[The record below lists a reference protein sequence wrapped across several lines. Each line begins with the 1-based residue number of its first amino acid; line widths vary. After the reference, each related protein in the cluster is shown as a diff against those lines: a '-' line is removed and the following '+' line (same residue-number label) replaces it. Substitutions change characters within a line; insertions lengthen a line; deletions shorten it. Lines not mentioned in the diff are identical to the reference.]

1 MPDFSPDFTY
11 RYKVRYL
18 AGGIT
23 HDFVVRGDQW
33 VADGET
39 HALAL
44 AANVGEFFSNLEDQ
58 LFTDFTFISAS
69 WAYRGSSVFIPTT
82 SVPTDPTGGVD
93 AAPVSSRLRA
103 TACTMSGRGL
113 GEGHAKLYFFGLW
126 VPDHLVDSL
135 GADGVLTAAEYGGI
149 ANAAA
154 VATTR
159 FHSSDGAAAIF
170 YERLTLKVNDR
181 LLRTVRRLGV

>member
-1 MPDFSPDFTY
+1 MPDFSPDYTY

-33 VADGET
+33 VTDGET
-39 HALAL
+39 HATAL
-44 AANVGEFFSNLEDQ
+44 AANVGEFFANLEDQ
-58 LFTDFTFISAS
+58 LFDDFAFQSAS
-69 WAYRGSSVFIPTT
+69 WAYRGSSVFVPTT
-82 SVPTDPTGGVD
+82 NVPTDPTGVFNP
-93 AAPVSSRLRA
+93 ALVSSRHRA

-113 GEGHAKLYFFGLW
+113 AEGHAKLYFFGAHF
-126 VPDHLVDSL
+126 PDHLVDSV
-135 GADGVLTAAEYGGI
+135 GADGVITAAEFGGI
-149 ANAAA
+149 VNAAA

-170 YERLTLKVNDR
+170 YERLTVKVNDR
-181 LLRTVRRLGV
+181 LLRIVRRLGV